1 MALWEQGQEE
11 LSTQTQGGV
20 IPTATCHFEEDHF
33 GQSLSCKL
41 KESPR
46 APLLGGVELRE
57 VALELLEGFIFKG
70 EDKRG
75 NIRKKGEKDPAHRG
89 NGQFLHL
96 HL

>member
-1 MALWEQGQEE
+1 MGARSGRAK
-11 LSTQTQGGV
+11 SPDPGRRDTNS
-20 IPTATCHFEEDHF
+20 HSYFEEDHF

-57 VALELLEGFIFKG
+57 VALELREGFIFKG

-89 NGQFLHL
+89 NRQFLHL